1 MISGV
6 TVGEAEVKLAGVA
19 DAGHQLLLLALM
31 LVARVVED
39 LALVAGG
46 AVVLY
51 VLGHRQV
58 RHRTPAHR
66 HGLAAQ
72 RTHRNLEYEIVSND

>member
-1 MISGV
+1 MVCGV
-6 TVGEAEVKLAGVA
+6 AVGEAEVELAGVA
-19 DAGHQLLLLALM
+19 DAGHQLLLLALV

-39 LALVAGG
+39 LALVAGR
-46 AVVLY
+46 AVVLN

-58 RHRTPAHR
+58 RHRAPAHR

-72 RTHRNLEYEIVSND
+72 RTHRNLK